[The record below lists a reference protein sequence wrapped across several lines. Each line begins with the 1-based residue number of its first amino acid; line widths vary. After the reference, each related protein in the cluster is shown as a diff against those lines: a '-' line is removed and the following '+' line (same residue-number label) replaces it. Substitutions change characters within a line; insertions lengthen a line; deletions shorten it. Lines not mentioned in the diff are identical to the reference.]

1 MKTFLLYIF
10 IFFNLFL
17 LPDLTL
23 AQEQGLKEIVK
34 KNGILIDNIDSKKI
48 ASSILKLTNNK
59 DELLKY
65 QNLSWENHE
74 FTSKT
79 SSMKLDKLRKSITT
93 K

>member
-1 MKTFLLYIF
+1 MEEPFGLVAAEAMANGIAVISSKSG
-10 IFFNLFL
+10 
-17 LPDLTL
+17 
-23 AQEQGLKEIVK
+23 GLKEIVK
-34 KNGILIDNIDSKKI
+34 KNGILIDNIDQKKI

-79 SSMKLDKLRKSITT
+79 SSMKLDKLRKSITI